1 MDHAQARKMMALYG
15 GVVLGAVWLG
25 VALLAQYNE
34 QFILF
39 GAFEDLGFLFWVV
52 FTVLGLAL
60 VGTLS
65 WAFLT
70 WRDDEAEAPKTQPSS
85 SATDPVKFGAG
96 WNPLTAPTEERT
108 KCARC
113 SRLLPIWRMAEGTCT
128 VCAPFSVFLDPPRK
142 QDVELDRRRNR
153 LFILQGLG
161 FALMALAFVSAVY
174 MFPILLTPEGP
185 VLATVGFLV
194 FSPLLFGLILL
205 AYAHSQAVPQP
216 DK

>member
-1 MDHAQARKMMALYG
+1 MMALYG

-52 FTVLGLAL
+52 FTLLGLAL

-70 WRDDEAEAPKTQPSS
+70 WRDDEVTGPAKPTA
-85 SATDPVKFGAG
+85 ATPALDPVKFGAG
-96 WNPLTAPTEERT
+96 WDPLSAPTEERT

-113 SRLLPIWRMAEGTCT
+113 SRLLPLWRMAEGTCT

-142 QDVELDRRRNR
+142 QDAGLDHRRNR

-174 MFPILLTPEGP
+174 LFPILLTPEGP

-205 AYAHSQAVPQP
+205 AYAHSQAVPGR
-216 DK
+216 DD